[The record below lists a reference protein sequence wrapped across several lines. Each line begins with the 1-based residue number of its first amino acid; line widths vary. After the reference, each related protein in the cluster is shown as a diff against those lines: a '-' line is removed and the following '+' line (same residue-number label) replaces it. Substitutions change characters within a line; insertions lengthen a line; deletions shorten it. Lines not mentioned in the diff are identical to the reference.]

1 MTSII
6 KSSAFLN
13 SLYENE
19 VSVLEEEVDYETFI
33 NKQFLTN
40 LQIYNQRYSQSK
52 LTREMVNNTLNM
64 FELLNLHNNFVKP
77 ELDEYFNKKLNFM
90 TI

>member
-13 SLYENE
+13 SLYEND

-52 LTREMVNNTLNM
+52 LTREST
-64 FELLNLHNNFVKP
+64 
-77 ELDEYFNKKLNFM
+77 
-90 TI
+90 